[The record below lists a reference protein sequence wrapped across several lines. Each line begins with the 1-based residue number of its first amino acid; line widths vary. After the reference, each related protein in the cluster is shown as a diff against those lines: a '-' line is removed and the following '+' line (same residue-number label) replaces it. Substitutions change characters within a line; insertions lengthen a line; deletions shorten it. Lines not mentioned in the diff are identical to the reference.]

1 MICLRVCV
9 SRYTHVFSSA
19 YKVSNLLSFS
29 PFWTYF
35 AKPTTTLT
43 LALDLKKSLETLN
56 EFPSRFSALLMEKV
70 MSPLSPMIISGAALG
85 QRVRA
90 CLPVRWSGGR
100 VFQLDCGRRQE
111 GCKQNGKGIGGKQT
125 YVGKGFI
132 TLFLLQGN
140 GKIIKRNPLRYFR
153 VFLMF
158 FPSTCLLRLLTQ
170 EGCRRKHS
178 KKTRTYPRTF
188 HYMTSTY
195 PEETMS

>member
-19 YKVSNLLSFS
+19 YKVSTLLSFS

-35 AKPTTTLT
+35 AKPATTLT

-90 CLPVRWSGGR
+90 CLSVRWLGGR

-111 GCKQNGKGIGGKQT
+111 GCKQNDKGIGGKQT
-125 YVGKGFI
+125 YVVKGFI
-132 TLFLLQGN
+132 TLFLLHGD
-140 GKIIKRNPLRYFR
+140 GTVIKREILRYFR
-153 VFLMF
+153 VFSCVLPFNM
-158 FPSTCLLRLLTQ
+158 PLTPPYTGRLST
-170 EGCRRKHS
+170 KA
-178 KKTRTYPRTF
+178 K
-188 HYMTSTY
+188 
-195 PEETMS
+195 